1 MKNAGGMR
9 KYRVA
14 RSLTGLLFLS
24 ALLLGPALGVF
35 AAVEENPV
43 AQETPYQAPEF
54 NEIDPPSWLEP
65 LQPLARLPLWGQAA
79 VLSAGV
85 AGLFFVIPM
94 AGRWVWKLGENGRR
108 DEFGAEQ

>member
-1 MKNAGGMR
+1 MKIAGGMR

-35 AAVEENPV
+35 AAVEGNPV

-65 LQPLARLPLWGQAA
+65 LQPLARLPVWGQAA
-79 VLSAGV
+79 GLSAGV
-85 AGLFFVIPM
+85 AGMFFVVPM
-94 AGRWVWKLGENGRR
+94 VGKWVWKLGENGRH
-108 DEFGAEQ
+108 EESGTGQ

>member
-1 MKNAGGMR
+1 MKGAGEMR

-14 RSLTGLLFLS
+14 RMLTGLLFLS

-35 AAVEENPV
+35 AAGGGDVI
-43 AQETPYQAPEF
+43 AQETPYQAPEI

-65 LQPLARLPLWGQAA
+65 LQPLAALPLWGQAA

-85 AGLFFVIPM
+85 AGLFFVVPM
-94 AGRWVWKLGENGRR
+94 VGKWVWKLGENGRH
-108 DEFGAEQ
+108 EESGTEQ